1 MAAFGRLS
9 GSDDRNDDPPA
20 RAESTSII
28 GRGTEIA
35 GELSGRGQL
44 RVEGRIEGTVR
55 VEGEVQIADG
65 GEIDGRIE
73 ADRVVAGGSV
83 SGAIAARESV
93 RLEEGCQVDADVFSP
108 VLQLQEGGVMNGR
121 VDMTGKGQPGGRPG
135 DSDGAEEDEKEGPE
149 EAAREEGAEDAGA
162 RGAKAAG
169 SALEGSAGG
178 DGDADEE
185 DDGDDGSDADGGEE
199 DGSSGGRPGEGKQ
212 AGRGSSGD

>member
-1 MAAFGRLS
+1 MAAFGKLS
-9 GSDDRNDDPPA
+9 GSDDRNDDSPA

-28 GRGTEIA
+28 GRGTEIV

-65 GEIDGRIE
+65 GEVDGRIE

-121 VDMTGKGQPGGRPG
+121 VDMTGKGQPGAPPADSEGGGEDEGSGPEEPAGEEDGEDGGTDG
-135 DSDGAEEDEKEGPE
+135 DEDAEDAGSDGDGAEEDGT
-149 EAAREEGAEDAGA
+149 
-162 RGAKAAG
+162 
-169 SALEGSAGG
+169 
-178 DGDADEE
+178 
-185 DDGDDGSDADGGEE
+185 
-199 DGSSGGRPGEGKQ
+199 SGGRQGKRGKPGGEG
-212 AGRGSSGD
+212 RSGV

>member
-28 GRGTEIA
+28 GRGTEIE

-55 VEGEVQIADG
+55 IEGEVQIADG
-65 GEIDGRIE
+65 GEVDGRIE

-121 VDMTGKGQPGGRPG
+121 VDMTGKGQPGGPPA
-135 DSDGAEEDEKEGPE
+135 DSDGDAEDGGSGPE
-149 EAAREEGAEDAGA
+149 EPVGEEDTEDGGTDGDDDAEDAG
-162 RGAKAAG
+162 
-169 SALEGSAGG
+169 SDG
-178 DGDADEE
+178 DGGQEA
-185 DDGDDGSDADGGEE
+185 GT
-199 DGSSGGRPGEGKQ
+199 SGGRRRKRKPGGEG
-212 AGRGSSGD
+212 RSGG